1 MRLPL
6 KDSDYFVTRVN
17 ETVKTID
24 EEFFNFL
31 KPKLQMKKV
40 DVMLGDGT
48 ITNAET
54 FDPTEITNEFRR
66 ILQSLRLDFY
76 GYFRF

>member
-1 MRLPL
+1 MKEIYLAENNQL
-6 KDSDYFVTRVN
+6 K
-17 ETVKTID
+17 
-24 EEFFNFL
+24 
-31 KPKLQMKKV
+31 MKKV

-66 ILQSLRLDFY
+66 ILQNLKDWTFTDISIYTNLRF
-76 GYFRF
+76 